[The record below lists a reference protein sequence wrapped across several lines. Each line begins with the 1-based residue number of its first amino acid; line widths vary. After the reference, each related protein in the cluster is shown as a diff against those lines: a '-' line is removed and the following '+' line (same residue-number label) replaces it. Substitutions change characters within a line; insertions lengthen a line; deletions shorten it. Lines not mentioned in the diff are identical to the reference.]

1 MIYSECLFSY
11 HFLYPNKGFPHCLS
25 HIVLIIHNFL
35 NEEDIPYLY
44 RVIINPTCLI
54 YITVDNVVCMPN
66 RMRLF
71 LSSVVEYVTYF
82 LTNEF
87 ALNSQFKMT
96 NSYSNIAHLCVLTAS
111 VDFALHH
118 VLNLRS
124 ILLIV
129 EDFIQP
135 NNIAIMI
142 DLY

>member
-1 MIYSECLFSY
+1 
-11 HFLYPNKGFPHCLS
+11 
-25 HIVLIIHNFL
+25 
-35 NEEDIPYLY
+35 
-44 RVIINPTCLI
+44 
-54 YITVDNVVCMPN
+54 MPN

>member
-1 MIYSECLFSY
+1 
-11 HFLYPNKGFPHCLS
+11 
-25 HIVLIIHNFL
+25 
-35 NEEDIPYLY
+35 
-44 RVIINPTCLI
+44 
-54 YITVDNVVCMPN
+54 MPN

-71 LSSVVEYVTYF
+71 LRCSVIEDMTYF

-96 NSYSNIAHLCVLTAS
+96 NSYSNIAHLCVLAAS
-111 VDFALHH
+111 IDFALNHI
-118 VLNLRS
+118 LNLWS

-135 NNIAIMI
+135 DNIAIMI